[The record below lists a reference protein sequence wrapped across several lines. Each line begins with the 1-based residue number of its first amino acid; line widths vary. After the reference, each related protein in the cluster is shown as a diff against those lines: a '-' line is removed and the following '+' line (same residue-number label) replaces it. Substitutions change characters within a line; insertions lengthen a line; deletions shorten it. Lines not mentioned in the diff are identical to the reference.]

1 MNCSQSRS
9 LFGAYWDDEL
19 TQAEREWL
27 EAHFAACDAC
37 RGEYERFARTL
48 ELVGGL
54 PRIEAAPDLP
64 ERVLSRVRRATPV
77 RDRLPVGAPA
87 WIPVTATVALAAIAV
102 TVVLQFAAP
111 LIARRM
117 SGPPPPAVALR
128 EPVRVR
134 AASTPV
140 PVTAPGVASLRVAGA
155 IPDSLFDHSEDVE
168 FVLDPVTV
176 RKGRAHPASR
186 LAPHTAQ
193 SDQAVITF

>member
-27 EAHFAACDAC
+27 EAHFAACDTC
-37 RGEYERFARTL
+37 RAEYERFARTL

-54 PRIEAAPDLP
+54 PRVEAAPDLP
-64 ERVLSRVRRATPV
+64 ERVLTRVRRAAPA

-102 TVVLQFAAP
+102 TVMLQFAAP
-111 LIARRM
+111 LIARRIG
-117 SGPPPPAVALR
+117 GPPAPVALR

-134 AASTPV
+134 TASTPV
-140 PVTAPGVASLRVAGA
+140 PMPAPGATALRGPGP

-186 LAPHTAQ
+186 LAPQTAR

>member
-27 EAHFAACDAC
+27 EAHFASCDPC
-37 RGEYERFARTL
+37 RAEYERFARTI

-54 PRIEAAPDLP
+54 PRVEAAPDLP
-64 ERVLSRVRRATPV
+64 ERVLARVRRTTPV
-77 RDRLPVGAPA
+77 PDRLPVGAPA

-117 SGPPPPAVALR
+117 SPPPAAVALR

-134 AASTPV
+134 TASTPV
-140 PVTAPGVASLRVAGA
+140 PVTAPGAVSLRATGA

-176 RKGRAHPASR
+176 HKGRAHPASR
-186 LAPHTAQ
+186 LAPRTAR

>member
-27 EAHFAACDAC
+27 EAHFASCDVC

-54 PRIEAAPDLP
+54 PRVEAAPDLP
-64 ERVLSRVRRATPV
+64 ERVLSRVRRATAV
-77 RDRLPVGAPA
+77 RDRLPVGAPS
-87 WIPVTATVALAAIAV
+87 WIPVTATLALAAIAV

-117 SGPPPPAVALR
+117 SGPPAPVALR
-128 EPVRVR
+128 EAVQVRT
-134 AASTPV
+134 ASTPV
-140 PVTAPGVASLRVAGA
+140 PTTVVPSLRATGA
-155 IPDSLFDHSEDVE
+155 IPDSLFDHAEDVE

-186 LAPHTAQ
+186 LAPRTAH

>member
-1 MNCSQSRS
+1 
-9 LFGAYWDDEL
+9 
-19 TQAEREWL
+19 
-27 EAHFAACDAC
+27 
-37 RGEYERFARTL
+37 
-48 ELVGGL
+48 
-54 PRIEAAPDLP
+54 
-64 ERVLSRVRRATPV
+64 VRRATPV

-140 PVTAPGVASLRVAGA
+140 PVTAPGVASLRAAGA

>member
-27 EAHFAACDAC
+27 EAHFAACDTC

-54 PRIEAAPDLP
+54 PRVESAPDLP
-64 ERVLSRVRRATPV
+64 ERVLARVRRSAPV

-117 SGPPPPAVALR
+117 SGAPASVALR

-134 AASTPV
+134 TASTTV
-140 PVTAPGVASLRVAGA
+140 PAPAGSTALRVSGA
-155 IPDSLFDHSEDVE
+155 IPDSLFDHAEDVE

-186 LAPHTAQ
+186 LAPQTAR

>member
-27 EAHFAACDAC
+27 EAHFASCDTC
-37 RGEYERFARTL
+37 RGEYERFAQTL

-54 PRIEAAPDLP
+54 PRVEAAPDLA
-64 ERVLSRVRRATPV
+64 ERVLSRVRRTTPV
-77 RDRLPVGAPA
+77 RDRLPVGAPS
-87 WIPVTATVALAAIAV
+87 WVPVTATLALAAIAV
-102 TVVLQFAAP
+102 TLVLQFAAP

-117 SGPPPPAVALR
+117 SGPPAPVALR
-128 EPVRVR
+128 EPVQVR
-134 AASTPV
+134 TAATAV
-140 PVTAPGVASLRVAGA
+140 PLPTTGVPSLRAAGA
-155 IPDSLFDHSEDVE
+155 IPDSLFDHAEDVE

-186 LAPHTAQ
+186 LAPKTAH

>member
-27 EAHFAACDAC
+27 EAHFAACDTC
-37 RGEYERFARTL
+37 RGEYERFARTI

-54 PRIEAAPDLP
+54 PRVDAAPDLP
-64 ERVLSRVRRATPV
+64 ERVLARVRRATPV
-77 RDRLPVGAPA
+77 RDRLPIGAPV
-87 WIPVTATVALAAIAV
+87 WVPVTATVALAMIAV

-117 SGPPPPAVALR
+117 TGSPAAVALR

-134 AASTPV
+134 TASTPV
-140 PVTAPGVASLRVAGA
+140 PVPASGVAALRGAGS

-186 LAPHTAQ
+186 LAPQTAR